1 MKIQKQMGYK
11 HPIKDNNILQYILVM
26 APLGLFL
33 LYMFLMT
40 ADFAR
45 VYGTAYKNAET
56 IKSDDAI
63 IGVVSWDVDDEG
75 KYVLLDT
82 EGNEKKVEKPEISIT
97 MNDKELAYY
106 SEESNMLMQPVDTEY
121 VTNMLIGYNTLF
133 VFGCMGIEV
142 LALMFT
148 VIKGDFSVL
157 SKKRFLIVMLGV
169 LLVSCGVIGIY
180 YWMFM

>member
-1 MKIQKQMGYK
+1 MKIQKTMGYK

-26 APLGLFL
+26 APLALFL
-33 LYMFLMT
+33 MYMFLMT

-45 VYGTAYKNAET
+45 VYGTAYRNAEE
-56 IKSDDAI
+56 IKTDDNILA
-63 IGVVSWDVDDEG
+63 VVSWSVDDEG

-82 EGNEKKVEKPEISIT
+82 DGKETKVEKPEISIT

-106 SEESNMLMQPVDTEY
+106 SEESKMLMQPVDTEY
-121 VTNMLIGYNTLF
+121 VTNMLIGYNALF

-142 LALMFT
+142 LALMFA

-157 SKKRFLIVMLGV
+157 SKKRFLITMLGV